1 MPHGFLL
8 FWSFSLVIPLLAERR
23 GMLRCYRYGASHS
36 VRTMSLANIL
46 IHLTVVPTLIVKL
59 SGSNRNIVPAPSSFI
74 CTTISLAF
82 AVFAP
87 ASLLAVAVAAPALG
101 GAVF

>member
-36 VRTMSLANIL
+36 VRTMSLAKIL
-46 IHLTVVPTLIVKL
+46 IFSRHSERVRCGLTRRQKWSPPFRRTGGQHGWGLGRLPFRIIRRRVPGPFL
-59 SGSNRNIVPAPSSFI
+59 SRRVDPFN
-74 CTTISLAF
+74 
-82 AVFAP
+82 
-87 ASLLAVAVAAPALG
+87 
-101 GAVF
+101 